1 MIAFILAPANKS
13 LKAYSR
19 KALEGLP
26 AGPDILEF
34 RGEDIPLAI
43 YSLASLNKKA
53 IGLTGEDIFRDFL
66 LKKRKSGLVMLK
78 KITWEDPQALF
89 GKPTLCLLGPKDK
102 SLSVFQKGRE
112 LRVGVSAKYKE
123 LAKKYLNQLESNGYV
138 FRKISIQGCCETAVK
153 AGLAELIIDVVYT
166 GESMRQ
172 AGLDVYDRIF
182 SSDFVIIGS
191 ERFWRQNDSI

>member
-1 MIAFILAPANKS
+1 VIAFILAPANKS

-19 KALEGLP
+19 IALEGLP
-26 AGPDILEF
+26 AGLDILEF

-43 YSLASLNKKA
+43 YSLASMNKKA

-78 KITWEDPQALF
+78 KIKWEDQQALF
-89 GKPTLCLLGPKDK
+89 GKPTLCLLGPKDN
-102 SLSVFQKGRE
+102 SLSGFPKGRE

-153 AGLAELIIDVVYT
+153 AGLADLVIDVVYT
-166 GESMRQ
+166 GESMMQ

-191 ERFWRQNDSI
+191 EKFWRRNDKN